1 MDGFEYV
8 ETLSINEKLIFVK
21 LIVKLI
27 SGDGKI
33 SDDERAFVKVLSK
46 QYRISSDYSD
56 EINRHYSEEELLE
69 QVSVIKDRRKSLYL
83 IKELLSVANADE
95 ELEDREI
102 DFIIKVSNVL
112 DVEDEKVAE
121 INQLVLDRLAW
132 IDEYRTVMEFED

>member
-1 MDGFEYV
+1 M
-8 ETLSINEKLIFVK
+8 
-21 LIVKLI
+21 
-27 SGDGKI
+27 
-33 SDDERAFVKVLSK
+33 
-46 QYRISSDYSD
+46 
-56 EINRHYSEEELLE
+56 
-69 QVSVIKDRRKSLYL
+69 SVIKDRRKSLYL

>member
-56 EINRHYSEEELLE
+56 EINRHYSEEELLA

>member
-56 EINRHYSEEELLE
+56 EINRHYSEEELLK